1 MTGVERAVS
10 LIGEHAILV
19 FGVYGRE
26 LCVRCSILESGSGKN
41 PFNVYFAKVDG
52 KRREPAGGA
61 VQAGDMD
68 MGTY

>member
-1 MTGVERAVS
+1 MTGVE
-10 LIGEHAILV
+10 
-19 FGVYGRE
+19 
-26 LCVRCSILESGSGKN
+26 KN
-41 PFNVYFAKVDG
+41 LFNLYFAKVDG